1 MIGAC
6 VLMWCL
12 GQTAALSERVTFMH
26 DVRGSHVTE
35 EMFAYEVPWALAGFV
50 HQSGETDAVFGG
62 VLPVKV
68 TVLNGYLSIEAGAI
82 VASAAVPHT
91 GTHANFMERVQ
102 LRLTNWLALTYWHW
116 SNASLG
122 RRNPGVD
129 ALGVTVLFRARS
141 RSRDTDQ

>member
-1 MIGAC
+1 MIGSC
-6 VLMWCL
+6 LLMWCL
-12 GQTAALSERVTFMH
+12 GQIAPLSERVTFMH
-26 DVRGSHVTE
+26 DVRGSYVTE

-82 VASAAVPHT
+82 VASAAVPRT
-91 GTHANFMERVQ
+91 GTHANFMERAQ

-122 RRNPGVD
+122 RKNPGVD
-129 ALGVTVLFRARS
+129 AVGVTVRLRAR
-141 RSRDTDQ
+141 